1 MNEEQMQSFILRHG
15 DGDAP
20 ADMEEMVDAAI
31 SLSGI
36 FEDAGDE
43 DLQLGLD
50 ELVLE
55 ASTASGALAANETP
69 DGDEQDD
76 AIGDAESAASDINN
90 EGIESQVAFVLV
102 KNGLQGGVFK
112 LREVLCS
119 AKHRSPVSS
128 HHSSSSEMMLSARLC
143 HGSWCS
149 SCIAEIRRD

>member
-1 MNEEQMQSFILRHG
+1 MMNEREMRSLILRHG
-15 DGDAP
+15 GDAP
-20 ADMEEMVDAAI
+20 ADMDEMIDAAV

-36 FEDAGDE
+36 FEDAADD

-55 ASTASGALAANETP
+55 ASTAAGALAANEIA

-102 KNGLQGGVFK
+102 KNGLEEGVSK
-112 LREVLCS
+112 LREVLGEL
-119 AKHRSPVSS
+119 APP
-128 HHSSSSEMMLSARLC
+128 A
-143 HGSWCS
+143 
-149 SCIAEIRRD
+149 A